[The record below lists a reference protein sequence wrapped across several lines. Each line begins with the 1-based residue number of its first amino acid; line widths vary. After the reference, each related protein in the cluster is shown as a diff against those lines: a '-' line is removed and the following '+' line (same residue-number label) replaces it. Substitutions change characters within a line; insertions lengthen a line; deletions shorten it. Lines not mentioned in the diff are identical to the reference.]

1 MTLRT
6 MFGSYEDCFLT
17 VNKYVADESPAIQ
30 IWNVEDG
37 PIATLTVCLDEK
49 RVPLK
54 PNEAYVDVNN
64 LPEAMAFIREYGLG
78 YDTGVNRQS
87 GFSIYPL
94 VAFDMD
100 EVRKHV
106 FAQEGVC

>member
-30 IWNVEDG
+30 IRNAEDG

-49 RVPLK
+49 RFPLK

-100 EVRKHV
+100 EVMKHV

>member
-30 IWNVEDG
+30 IWNAEDG

-49 RVPLK
+49 RFPLK
-54 PNEAYVDVNN
+54 PN
-64 LPEAMAFIREYGLG
+64 
-78 YDTGVNRQS
+78 
-87 GFSIYPL
+87 
-94 VAFDMD
+94 
-100 EVRKHV
+100 
-106 FAQEGVC
+106 